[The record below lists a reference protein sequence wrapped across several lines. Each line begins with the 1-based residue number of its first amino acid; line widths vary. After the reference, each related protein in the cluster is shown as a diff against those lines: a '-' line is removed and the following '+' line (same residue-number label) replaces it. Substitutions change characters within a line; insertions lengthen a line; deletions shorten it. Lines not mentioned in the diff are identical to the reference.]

1 MKFLIHNQ
9 ESLQGVTEY
18 ISKLNL
24 DKRYE
29 INITLKREKR
39 TIPQNRL
46 YWLYVTCI
54 ADETGNS
61 KEDIHTHLK
70 QTFLKVEDVIIG
82 NASIPKTISTT
93 KLNTSMMANYI
104 NQIVVWAS
112 SECGI
117 ILPDPADYVW
127 EQFYEK
133 YKDRI

>member
-9 ESLQGVTEY
+9 DSLQGVKDY

-24 DKRYE
+24 EKRYE
-29 INITLKREKR
+29 VNITLKREKR

-82 NASIPKTISTT
+82 NASIAKTISTT
-93 KLNTSMMANYI
+93 KLNTAMMANYI

>member
-9 ESLQGVTEY
+9 ESLQGVKDY

-29 INITLKREKR
+29 INITLKKEKR

-61 KEDIHTHLK
+61 KEDIHNHLK

-82 NASIPKTISTT
+82 NASIAKTISTT

-133 YKDRI
+133 YKDRL

>member
-1 MKFLIHNQ
+1 MKFNIYDQ
-9 ESLQGVTEY
+9 PSTQAVIDY
-18 ISKLNL
+18 LNRL
-24 DKRYE
+24 NPQKRYE
-29 INITLKREKR
+29 INIALKREVR
-39 TIPQNRL
+39 SIPQNRL

-61 KEDIHTHLK
+61 KEDIHNHLK

-82 NASIPKTISTT
+82 NASIAKTISTT

>member
-1 MKFLIHNQ
+1 MKFLIHNEQ
-9 ESLQGVTEY
+9 SLNGVIEH
-18 ISKLNL
+18 IQKLNL
-24 DKRYE
+24 EKKHE
-29 INITLKREKR
+29 INITPKREIR

-61 KEDIHTHLK
+61 KEDIHNHLK
-70 QTFLKVEDVIIG
+70 TTFLKVEDVIIG
-82 NASIPKTISTT
+82 NASIAKTISTT

>member
-1 MKFLIHNQ
+1 MKFIIHNQ
-9 ESLQGVTEY
+9 ESLQGVIEY

-24 DKRYE
+24 EKRYE

-61 KEDIHTHLK
+61 KEDIHNHLK
-70 QTFLKVEDVIIG
+70 QTFLKVEDMIIG
-82 NASIPKTISTT
+82 NASIAKTISTT
-93 KLNTSMMANYI
+93 KLSTSMMANYI

>member
-1 MKFLIHNQ
+1 MKFIIHNQ

-24 DKRYE
+24 EKRYE

-82 NASIPKTISTT
+82 NASIAKTISTT